1 MPHIGHMKLAE
12 LKPRL
17 AQNPDLPV
25 RFCLPNGEAI
35 AAYAHVTEV
44 ARIDKR
50 FVDCGGTFRNESICR
65 LQTWVS
71 DDYDH
76 RLKAGVLLKILEK
89 GASFL
94 QTEEIEVDVEHELDY
109 VTQFPISSVRPNGDE
124 LVIQLTERHTDC
136 LAKEKCCAPA
146 PIYNF
151 NPMKLQF
158 KETAKS

>member
-1 MPHIGHMKLAE
+1 MTLAE

-25 RFCLPNGEAI
+25 RFHIPSGQPVPAH
-35 AAYAHVTEV
+35 AHVTEV
-44 ARIDKR
+44 ALIDKK
-50 FVDCGGTFRNESICR
+50 FVDCGGTFRSQSLCR

-76 RLKAGVLLKILEK
+76 RLNAGTLLKILEK

-94 QTEEIEVDVEHELDY
+94 QTEDIEVDVEHELDY
-109 VTQFPISSVRPNGDE
+109 ITQFPIASAEANDSE
-124 LVIQLTERHTDC
+124 MVIQLASRHTDC

-146 PIYNF
+146 PKYDP

-158 KETAKS
+158 KATA